1 MIIEFDK
8 KIGETMDELIR
19 RFRHEYSIDNKI
31 KVAYAGRL
39 DPLAFGKIILL
50 TDEDIYNKE
59 KYCGKDKTYTCMII
73 HDFQT
78 DTYDI
83 MGKIVNDKNWSPVFN
98 GVEDIEYEQQY
109 PMYSSIYVIQDG
121 MRKPLWYYEKNNIK
135 VENMP
140 SKKVKL
146 ISAEK
151 ISDDITLSS
160 TELFSII
167 NERIEQVKKDT
178 YRQEE
183 IITLWKDKLEGNK
196 DYTISKWKFTITS
209 GGYIRYLANKMNGCC
224 FDIKRLCYHN
234 L

>member
-1 MIIEFDK
+1 MIIQFDK
-8 KIGETMDELIR
+8 RIGETMDELIS
-19 RFRHEYSIDNKI
+19 RFRLEYSIDNKI

-50 TDEDIYNKE
+50 TDNDIYDKE
-59 KYCGKDKTYTCMII
+59 KYCGKDKIYTCLIVHSI
-73 HDFQT
+73 QT

-83 MGKIVNDKNWSPVFN
+83 MGKIVSDKNWEPVYN
-98 GVEDIEYEQQY
+98 NVENIEYEQQY

-146 ISAEK
+146 LRGEK
-151 ISDDITLSS
+151 ISDDTVISS
-160 TELFSII
+160 IELLRII
-167 NERIEQVKKDT
+167 NDRIEQVKKDT
-178 YRQEE
+178 YRQDE
-183 IITLWKDKLEGNK
+183 IISLWREKLEENK
-196 DYTISKWKFTITS
+196 DYTLSKWKFIITS

-224 FDIKRLCYHN
+224 FDIERICY
-234 L
+234 LDT

>member
-1 MIIEFDK
+1 MILQFDK
-8 KIGETMDELIR
+8 KIGETMDEMII
-19 RFRHEYSIDNKI
+19 RFREEHCIEDKI

-39 DPLAFGKIILL
+39 DPLAYGKIIIL
-50 TDEDIYNKE
+50 TDKDIYDKE
-59 KYCGKDKTYTCMII
+59 KYCGKNKTYNCRIVHGI
-73 HDFQT
+73 QT

-83 MGKIVNDKNWSPVFN
+83 MGKIVSENIWEPIYN
-98 GVEDIEYEQQY
+98 GVEDFEYEQQY

-135 VENMP
+135 VLNMP

-146 ISAEK
+146 ISSEK
-151 ISDDITLSS
+151 ISEESISS

-167 NERIEQVKKDT
+167 KERIEQVKKDT
-178 YRQEE
+178 YRQDE
-183 IITLWKDKLEGNK
+183 IIALWKDKLEINK

-224 FDIKRLCYHN
+224 YDIERVCYSDT
-234 L
+234 

>member
-1 MIIEFDK
+1 MIIQFDK
-8 KIGETMDELIR
+8 RIGETMDDMIR
-19 RFRHEYSIDNKI
+19 RFRQEYSIDNKT

-50 TDEDIYNKE
+50 TDRDIYDKE
-59 KYCGKDKTYTCMII
+59 KYCGKDKTYTCWIV

-83 MGKIVNDKNWSPVFN
+83 MGKIVSDKNWEPVYN
-98 GVEDIEYEQQY
+98 NVEDLEYEQQY

-121 MRKPLWYYEKNNIK
+121 IRKPLWYYEKNNIK

-146 ISAEK
+146 ISSEK
-151 ISDDITLSS
+151 ISEETISS
-160 TELFSII
+160 TELFRII
-167 NERIEQVKKDT
+167 KDRIERVKKDT

-183 IITLWKDKLEGNK
+183 IIALWSNKIEENK

-209 GGYIRYLANKMNGCC
+209 GGYIRYLANQMNGCC
-224 FDIKRLCYHN
+224 YDIERICYFDT
-234 L
+234 